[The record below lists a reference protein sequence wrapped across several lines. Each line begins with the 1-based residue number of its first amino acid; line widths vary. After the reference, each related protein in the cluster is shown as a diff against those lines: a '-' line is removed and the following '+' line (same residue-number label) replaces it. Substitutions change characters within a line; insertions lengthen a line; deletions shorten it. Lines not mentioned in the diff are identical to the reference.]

1 MTIGFI
7 AGQEKGKTTMTSIPG
22 TSNEII
28 SSDDNPASLSESQPL
43 WTVKDTAE
51 YLRLKPETVRMMA
64 RKGDLPAI
72 KVGKRVWRFR
82 PGDVENWLNS
92 HK

>member
-1 MTIGFI
+1 MT
-7 AGQEKGKTTMTSIPG
+7 TIPG
-22 TSNEII
+22 IHIEDDP
-28 SSDDNPASLSESQPL
+28 SDGNQAPSPESQPL

-64 RKGDLPAI
+64 RNGELPAI

-82 PGDVENWLNS
+82 IREVKDWLNR
-92 HK
+92 HAK